1 MRQIADTDIT
11 ALVAGIQWWQVLVA
25 IIIVVVGWVLA
36 HFARRGVLAV
46 FARGPEF
53 AHVYAAPVAR
63 ITQYVILALAVG
75 LGLVALGANVQPL
88 LAVVIIV
95 GVVAVLVLRG
105 TADNF
110 AASVLIQ
117 SRHPVRVGD
126 EIQVDA
132 PDGAITGTVTEL
144 NTRSV
149 ILVTADGRTVHVP
162 NAKLLGDS
170 VVNHST
176 HRARRS
182 EVQVRVSRGAGE
194 SLDTVLDALARAVA
208 AVDGVHAHEAVRAL
222 PTGVSPERVIAVV
235 QFWHHPAHGVTV
247 SADVVRA
254 LAADFADR
262 GVSAAVTSSPG
273 AAPLTPPAPF

>member
-1 MRQIADTDIT
+1 VRQTADTDIT
-11 ALVAGIQWWQVLVA
+11 ALVAGIQWWQLLVA
-25 IIIVVVGWVLA
+25 ILIVVVGWVLA

-46 FARGPEF
+46 FARAPEF

-63 ITQYVILALAVG
+63 ITQYLILALAVG

-126 EIQVDA
+126 EIQVDT
-132 PDGAITGTVTEL
+132 PDGAMTGTVIEL

-170 VVNHST
+170 VVNHSA

-182 EVQVRVSRGAGE
+182 EVQVRVSRAAGE
-194 SLDTVLDALARAVA
+194 ALDTVLDDLSATVSAVA
-208 AVDGVHAHEAVRAL
+208 GVHAHEDVRAL
-222 PTGVSPERVIAVV
+222 PTAVSPDRVIAVV

-247 SADVVRA
+247 TADVVRA
-254 LAADFADR
+254 LAAAFADR
-262 GVSAAVTSSPG
+262 AVTAAVTSSPG
-273 AAPLTPPAPF
+273 AAPVVPPDTL